1 MYTPNIE
8 DKTNTY
14 TILAYHLELLNLK
27 YYNIKSQICVK
38 NLATLFPPSF
48 AGITFE
54 SIIDLTFCKLMGE
67 PHHPPPLK
75 QFYFNK
81 YKHVH
86 IYVHG

>member
-1 MYTPNIE
+1 MYTTKLDVCFHSVN
-8 DKTNTY
+8 
-14 TILAYHLELLNLK
+14 K
-27 YYNIKSQICVK
+27 YCLY
-38 NLATLFPPSF
+38 LFHF